1 MGGERDM
8 SEFRVA
14 DLCVG
19 QPDAVGNIVVEMFYR
34 VSRTYAVYRTDDR
47 VMIQFADSDSDDP
60 QLGANQRKSM
70 TDLLVMRGEI
80 DSLLSELGESGER
93 DRAARNL
100 ARRAQRRLADALMI
114 ALTGGTNQ
122 ASQELSAIRT
132 LLVDDRASRTRIG
145 YLGWAGAS
153 GIAILAGVALLGTLF
168 PNDAGTQKSLCF
180 SAGVGVVGA
189 LFSIAIAI
197 RGRSID
203 TTHPKL
209 DIFVDAALRVLVGAL
224 SGALLYA
231 LIGSGAFGLSIGGT
245 EIHKGDNFVS
255 TGKDWLLVLLT
266 GFIAG
271 FSQQIVPDLLAR
283 ATAIDGDPK
292 PAMTSA
298 AAASDAAS
306 SEANPTGTAGTAN
319 APAGPSPPPPPPPP
333 DADQEA
339 DDCCDRPGGDEVVT
353 PDTELPEAI
362 GGVEG
367 QGING
372 KANGGSDR

>member
-1 MGGERDM
+1 MG
-8 SEFRVA
+8 EFRVA

-19 QPDAVGNIVVEMFYR
+19 QPDAAGNTVVEIFYR

-47 VMIQFADSDSDDP
+47 VMIQFADSDADDP

-80 DSLLSELGESGER
+80 DSLLSELGEAGDL
-93 DRAARNL
+93 DRAACNL

-122 ASQELSAIRT
+122 ASQELSAIKA

-145 YLGWAGAS
+145 YLGWAGGS
-153 GIAILAGVALLGTLF
+153 GVAILLAVALIGALF
-168 PNDAGTQKSLCF
+168 PNGADTQKSLCF

-189 LFSIAIAI
+189 FFSIAIAI

-231 LIGSGAFGLSIGGT
+231 LIGSGAFGLSIGGKHIQAT
-245 EIHKGDNFVS
+245 DTFFS
-255 TGKDWLLVLLT
+255 TRADWLLVLLT

-283 ATAIDGDPK
+283 ATAIDGEPK

-306 SEANPTGTAGTAN
+306 SEADPTGTGGPAKS
-319 APAGPSPPPPPPPP
+319 PAGPSPQPPP

-339 DDCCDRPGGDEVVT
+339 DDCCDRPGGDDVVT

-362 GGVEG
+362 GGVEPP
-367 QGING
+367 GIHG
-372 KANGGSDR
+372 EARVEGSDR